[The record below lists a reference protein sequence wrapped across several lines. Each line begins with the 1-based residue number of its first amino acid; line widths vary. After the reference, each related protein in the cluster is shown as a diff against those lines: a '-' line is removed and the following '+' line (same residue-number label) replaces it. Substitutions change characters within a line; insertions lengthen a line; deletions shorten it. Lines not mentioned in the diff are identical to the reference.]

1 MARVSIQPIEASK
14 VSFEVILEDIQKAA
28 SSHWEDQ
35 EIGFKERQWYK
46 NLLGIDG
53 QAPKGFIALEADSVM
68 GFIVY
73 SVEGNQ
79 GLLVGLY
86 VQTITDREK
95 IARLLIGATF
105 ETLRR
110 DYKVRCIK
118 NIFYTWPEDYI
129 SRPFKELGFK
139 VVDRA
144 NMIIDLSKRCRI
156 SEPSSVHD
164 MHILPLEDGF
174 QKQFEVLLH
183 DSYQDNEDPVYT
195 SQELT
200 WEGTK
205 KRVNELL
212 VDGLHP
218 FSKIILSSNRIV
230 GATIVCVY
238 EKDNDRRFVIQEN
251 CVHPSLRKRKI
262 GSALLAHVLSEM
274 QQKGEKKVLL
284 TVTLQNKAA
293 YNLYK
298 KFGFVVQR
306 IIPYAIWTDKSWS
319 DASKDQA

>member
-1 MARVSIQPIEASK
+1 MARVSIQPIGAIK
-14 VSFEVILEDIQKAA
+14 VSFEVILEDIHKAA
-28 SSHWEDQ
+28 TSHWEDR

-53 QAPKGFIALEADSVM
+53 QAPKGFLALETDHVM

-86 VQTITDREK
+86 VHTITDREK
-95 IARLLIGATF
+95 IARLLLASTF
-105 ETLRR
+105 EALRR
-110 DYKVRCIK
+110 DHKVRCIK

-129 SRPFKELGFK
+129 SRPFKELGFQ

-144 NMIIDLSKRCRI
+144 NMIIDLSKRCKI

-164 MHILPLEDGF
+164 MHILPWDDGF
-174 QKQFEVLLH
+174 QHQLEELLH
-183 DSYQDNEDPVYT
+183 DSYQGNEDPVYT
-195 SQELT
+195 SEELT

-218 FSKIILSSNRIV
+218 YSKVILSSNRIV
-230 GATIVCVY
+230 GVIMVFVY
-238 EKDNDRRFVIQEN
+238 ENDDGRRFVIQEY
-251 CVHPSLRKRKI
+251 CVHPSLRRRKI
-262 GSALLAHVLSEM
+262 GSVLLEHVLNEM
-274 QQKGEKKVLL
+274 QHNGEKEVLL
-284 TVTLQNKAA
+284 TVTLRNKAA

-298 KFGFVVQR
+298 NFGFVIQR
-306 IIPYAIWTDKSWS
+306 KIPYATWVDT
-319 DASKDQA
+319 QL